1 MSTQVEDFPSGA
13 AGKESACNA
22 GAAADW
28 GLIPGSE
35 RSPGGGNNNPLQYS
49 CPEKSYGTEGAWG
62 LQSVGSQSQ
71 TRLSMLNNNTGRE
84 VNSLA
89 QGYTSKW

>member
-1 MSTQVEDFPSGA
+1 MLTHLNSPNTSLKGPFPILKMSTQVEDFPSGA

-49 CPEKSYGTEGAWG
+49 CPEKSYGTEGALG
-62 LQSVGSQSQ
+62 LQSVGSL
-71 TRLSMLNNNTGRE
+71 RVRH
-84 VNSLA
+84 A
-89 QGYTSKW
+89 